1 MSGLVSDKVALVTGS
16 SSGIGQGIARVF
28 AREGAD
34 VAIHYRKNADGA
46 AATAAEVTALGRKTL
61 VLQGD
66 VRLGDDVDRLIDST
80 MDAFGRIDILV
91 NNAGIT
97 TRRPFL
103 EADEA
108 FFDSII
114 GTDLKGVFLCSLK
127 AAPIMREQGRGR
139 IINISSI
146 HGRRTSHDFSLYA
159 AAKAAVDS
167 LTAGMAIELA
177 DVGITVNAIAPGWVP
192 VESEGPYAQALYDAF
207 ADHVPLR
214 RPGTPD
220 EVGEL
225 AAFLA
230 SDRTDWLTGQIIH
243 LDGGGSCMI
252 NMPSRR
258 RNPHL
263 FDLPPSP

>member
-16 SSGIGQGIARVF
+16 SSGIGKGIARVL

-34 VAIHYRKNADGA
+34 VIVHYRKNAEGA
-46 AATAAEVTALGRKTL
+46 AATAKEVASLDRKTL
-61 VLQGD
+61 VLQAD
-66 VRLGDDVDRLIDST
+66 LRLADDVDRLIDSAL
-80 MDAFGRIDILV
+80 DSFGRIDVLV

-103 EADEA
+103 ETDED
-108 FFDSII
+108 FFDTIM
-114 GTDLKGVFLCSLK
+114 GTDLKGVFLCSRK
-127 AAPIMREQGRGR
+127 TAPAMKKQNRGR

-146 HGRRTSHDFSLYA
+146 HGQRTSHDFSLYA

-167 LTAGMAIELA
+167 LTTGMAVELA
-177 DVGITVNAIAPGWVP
+177 DFGITVNAIAPGWVP
-192 VESEGPYAQALYDAF
+192 VESEGPYSQALFDAF
-207 ADHVPLR
+207 ADHIPLR

-230 SDRTDWLTGQIIH
+230 SDRSNWLTGQTIH
-243 LDGGGSCMI
+243 LDGGASCMI
-252 NMPSRR
+252 NFPSRR
-258 RNPHL
+258 RDRHL
-263 FDLPPSP
+263 FAQ